1 MFGIRVLI
9 YLVGIG
15 LLVWI
20 LFRLARKPKIGT
32 RSAGKVD
39 EMVQCAHC
47 GTYVPRKEA
56 VQQNDRFYC
65 CEEHRERGR

>member
-1 MFGIRVLI
+1 MFGIRLLI

-20 LFRLARKPKIGT
+20 LFRLARKPKPGN
-32 RSAGKVD
+32 RSAGQVD
-39 EMVQCAHC
+39 EMVQCARC

-56 VQQNDRFYC
+56 VQQGGRFYC
-65 CEEHRERGR
+65 CEEHREQDR